1 MCAGRV
7 PRPSSNFLGLV
18 LREARRRAGISQRE
32 LAARS
37 GQPVGTVASVEGGS
51 RDASVTRYAAM
62 LAACGWGFQVV
73 DDDGTVVDVLVDTE
87 PRDKAGRRYPAHVRL
102 RSSTPRGAWWGDR
115 VGPYWGRPPR
125 PEVTFDLRRSPYAA
139 GVITARKDIRVA
151 AYGVITDGQDRVL
164 LARLTAGTP
173 HPGSWTLPGGGLEHG
188 EHPEAGMVREVF
200 EETGLVV
207 TGPRLL
213 GVDSVRLTPD
223 DGADSDLHSLRLVYR
238 ATVRDERAPLTH
250 EADGSTDEAR
260 WVPLAEL
267 GTHDLVTLVRV
278 GLEMA
283 GLAPDS
289 NGRP

>member
-1 MCAGRV
+1 M
-7 PRPSSNFLGLV
+7 
-18 LREARRRAGISQRE
+18 
-32 LAARS
+32 
-37 GQPVGTVASVEGGS
+37 GTVASVEGGS

-73 DDDGTVVDVLVDTE
+73 DGDGTVVDVLIDTE
-87 PRDKAGRRYPAHVRL
+87 PRDRAGRRYPAHVRL

-139 GVITARKDIRVA
+139 DVITTRKDIRVA
-151 AYGVITDGQDRVL
+151 AYGVITDGQGRVL
-164 LARLTAGTP
+164 LARLTEGTP
-173 HPGSWTLPGGGLEHG
+173 HPGWWTLPGGGLVHG
-188 EHPEAGMVREVF
+188 ELPH
-200 EETGLVV
+200 
-207 TGPRLL
+207 
-213 GVDSVRLTPD
+213 

-250 EADGSTDEAR
+250 EADGSTDEAG

-289 NGRP
+289 DGRP